1 MAPKPILNSN
11 RHFEGKEDVLYTC
24 LLQKVLNT
32 LPEKQ
37 HQLILKGRRDNS
49 TIATISVTIRYTKEF
64 AETMGVHP
72 QDGMYLVAAKTLAVS
87 PRFNSD

>member
-1 MAPKPILNSN
+1 M
-11 RHFEGKEDVLYTC
+11 FYTC
-24 LLQKVLNT
+24 LLPKILNT

-49 TIATISVTIRYTKEF
+49 TIATISVTIKYTKEF
-64 AETMGVHP
+64 GEIMGVHP

-87 PRFNSD
+87 SPFNSDYILNFNPI